1 MFPLSRILLPVDFSD
16 RCLGAARYAE
26 ALASHFQARIAL
38 VHVVEPLRYDFG
50 ELEFAGTVASDVMV
64 SRRAQAQQ
72 QLDGF
77 LAAELTGTPVDRVLV
92 EGDPSRRIVQYAHDQ
107 QVSLIAMPTHG
118 YGPFRRF
125 ILGSVTAKV
134 LHDADC
140 PVLTGVHLEQAP
152 NLESIALRNIVC
164 AVDLGPQSRK
174 TLCWA
179 SRMAREFG
187 ARLTLLHAIPCIE
200 ARPGDYFD
208 KGLAEEISRGA
219 REELAQL
226 DAGTEAPADFA
237 VQGGD
242 PPQVI
247 CRVAGERSADLLVI
261 GRGSA
266 AGLFGRLRTNAY
278 AIIRQSPCPVVSV

>member
-1 MFPLSRILLPVDFSD
+1 MFPLSNILLPVDFSE

-26 ALASHFQARIAL
+26 SLAAHFQAEIAL
-38 VHVVEPLRYDFG
+38 IHVVEPLHYDFG
-50 ELEFAGTVASDVMV
+50 ELEFAGTVANDVLE
-64 SRRAQAQQ
+64 RRLAQARQ
-72 QLDGF
+72 QLDAF
-77 LAAELTGTPVDRVLV
+77 LASELAAARVSRVLV
-92 EGDPSRRIVQYAHDQ
+92 EGDPARCIVEYAHERQ
-107 QVSLIAMPTHG
+107 TGLIAMPTHG

-140 PVLTGVHLEQAP
+140 PVLTGVHLEEAP
-152 NLESIALRNIVC
+152 PLASIALRTILC
-164 AVDLGPQSRK
+164 ALDLGPQSRK
-174 TLCWA
+174 TLSWA
-179 SRMAREFG
+179 SQMASEFG
-187 ARLTLLHAIPCIE
+187 ARLVLAHAIPSIE

-208 KGLAEEISRGA
+208 AGLTAEVTKGA
-219 REELAQL
+219 REELAHLQH
-226 DAGTEAPADFA
+226 DIAAQAETVVE
-237 VQGGD
+237 GGD

-247 CRVAGERSADLLVI
+247 CRVAAAHHADLLVI

>member
-1 MFPLSRILLPVDFSD
+1 MVPLSKILLPVDFSE
-16 RCLGAARYAE
+16 RCLGAARYAVS
-26 ALASHFQARIAL
+26 LASRFQAEIVL
-38 VHVVEPLRYDFG
+38 LHVVEPLRYDFG
-50 ELEFAGTVASDVMV
+50 ELEFAGVVANEVIENRITLA
-64 SRRAQAQQ
+64 RR
-72 QLDGF
+72 QLDTF
-77 LAAELTGTPVDRVLV
+77 LAPELAGARVNRVLL
-92 EGDPSRRIVQYAHDQ
+92 EGDPARRIVGYAHDE

-152 NLESIALRNIVC
+152 ELPSIAFRTILC

-179 SRMAREFG
+179 AQMAAEFS
-187 ARLTLLHAIPCIE
+187 ARLLLAHAVPCIE
-200 ARPGDYFD
+200 ARSGDYFD
-208 KGLAEEISRGA
+208 KGLAEEVSKAA

-226 DAGTEAPADFA
+226 QHGMHATAET
-237 VQGGD
+237 VVEGGD
-242 PPQVI
+242 PPHVI
-247 CRVAGERSADLLVI
+247 CRVAAEQHADLLVI